1 MVPEDLIIIDETK
14 EPIIFE
20 VTANETIN
28 ATFVPD
34 SGTDSNMANPVQ

>member
-14 EPIIFE
+14 EPVIFE
-20 VTANETIN
+20 VTTNETVN

-34 SGTDSNMANPVQ
+34 SGTDSNMVDPVQ